1 MEPTKQ
7 VWNGLKFEGRASK
20 LEREREEK
28 KRERESAAIWVHL
41 GGLYLICLVGPVGE
55 TPHVQL
61 AGSQAFYGHGTLALC
76 VECLY
81 AHVDMSCRHKG
92 IWAGANTEVL
102 LAHVGPPLSQ
112 GSLQP
117 LCC

>member
-41 GGLYLICLVGPVGE
+41 GGLYLVWLV
-55 TPHVQL
+55 Q
-61 AGSQAFYGHGTLALC
+61 
-76 VECLY
+76 
-81 AHVDMSCRHKG
+81 
-92 IWAGANTEVL
+92 
-102 LAHVGPPLSQ
+102 
-112 GSLQP
+112 
-117 LCC
+117 